1 MDCHIKSAADLPE
14 RKKTIEPMMRKSLLL
29 ALFSLL
35 AFSSFAQEE
44 GVAMADAM
52 RNDGKIYLVVA
63 VIVTIFAGI
72 IIYLIRLDR
81 KISKLEKTIH
91 S

>member
-1 MDCHIKSAADLPE
+1 MM
-14 RKKTIEPMMRKSLLL
+14 KKILCLLL
-29 ALFSLL
+29 LSLAGL
-35 AFSSFAQEE
+35 SSFAQEDA
-44 GVAMADAM
+44 VAMADTM
-52 RNDGKIYLVVA
+52 RGNGKIYVVVA

-72 IIYLIRLDR
+72 ILYLIRLDR

>member
-1 MDCHIKSAADLPE
+1 
-14 RKKTIEPMMRKSLLL
+14 MMRKLLFLFLLSVLGL
-29 ALFSLL
+29 A
-35 AFSSFAQEE
+35 SFAQGEE
-44 GVAMADAM
+44 VAMADSM
-52 RNDGKIYLVVA
+52 RNDGKIYVVVA

-72 IIYLIRLDR
+72 FVYLIRLDR